1 MLDCLVARSQGTFR
15 RAGVGHDPISHSA
28 TRRDNLTRQALA
40 AARKSREDVMTSLT
54 RRSLALL
61 PVFAPL
67 LSPELARA
75 AAELNPA
82 AVTFKL
88 PDQIEWKTP
97 TGDNR
102 GVQNAVLAGDPT
114 KEGLYVV
121 MTKWLAGN
129 HFSHPHFHPH
139 DRFIT
144 VLKGTWWVGTG
155 TKYDPDATVP
165 MPAGTFVTHFGQQ
178 VHFDGAKD
186 EDAVLLIV
194 GEGPATATPAE
205 VK

>member
-1 MLDCLVARSQGTFR
+1 MELVMSPFR
-15 RAGVGHDPISHSA
+15 RCVIALSVP
-28 TRRDNLTRQALA
+28 ALA
-40 AARKSREDVMTSLT
+40 LT
-54 RRSLALL
+54 CALA
-61 PVFAPL
+61 P
-67 LSPELARA
+67 

-88 PDQIEWKTP
+88 PDQIEWKTAGEYP
-97 TGDNR
+97 GLQT
-102 GVQNAVLAGDPT
+102 AVLAGDPS
-114 KEGLYVV
+114 KAGLYVV

-144 VLKGTWWVGTG
+144 VLKGTWWVGSG
-155 TKYDPDATVP
+155 RKFDINATVP
-165 MPAGTFVTHFGQQ
+165 MPAGSFVTHYGEQ

-186 EDAVLLIV
+186 EDAVLVIV

-205 VK
+205 DK

>member
-1 MLDCLVARSQGTFR
+1 MFLTLRRSVALSVLALVLTCPLARS
-15 RAGVGHDPISHSA
+15 V
-28 TRRDNLTRQALA
+28 
-40 AARKSREDVMTSLT
+40 
-54 RRSLALL
+54 
-61 PVFAPL
+61 
-67 LSPELARA
+67 
-75 AAELNPA
+75 ELNPA
-82 AVTFKL
+82 AVTFKT

-97 TGDNR
+97 AGAPV
-102 GVQNAVLAGDPT
+102 GAEIAVLAGDPSNP
-114 KEGLYVV
+114 GLYVIMV
-121 MTKWLAGN
+121 KWFAGN

-155 TKYDPDATVP
+155 TKFDTDATVA
-165 MPAGTFVTHFGQQ
+165 MPAGTFVTHYGEQ

>member
-1 MLDCLVARSQGTFR
+1 MKLLIRCRS
-15 RAGVGHDPISHSA
+15 VLLPI
-28 TRRDNLTRQALA
+28 LALA
-40 AARKSREDVMTSLT
+40 
-54 RRSLALL
+54 
-61 PVFAPL
+61 
-67 LSPELARA
+67 LSCGLAR

-88 PDQIEWKTP
+88 PDQIEWKSP
-97 TGDNR
+97 PGEDR
-102 GVQNAVLAGDPT
+102 GVRNAVLAGDPS
-114 KEGLYVV
+114 KPGLYIV

-155 TKYDPDATVP
+155 TKYDPSSTVP
-165 MPAGTFVTHFGQQ
+165 MPAGTFVTHYGQQ